1 MITVLVRP
9 DGTGGQVRMPDR
21 IVDLNPGPPSE
32 VQAQAVSVLIEHSAS
47 SGESLTVQAETG
59 AETRHLRVTPDGR
72 VEVITLDEDAGLA
85 TTSAAPEREP
95 ATTVMAATEPER
107 VDEEPVALPALATTP
122 HQDARTAD
130 PTPLPSPD
138 APRAAAVHD
147 GAPATRR
154 ERRESFLTHEQV
166 EEPAQEGLR
175 GLLTRV
181 GIRMAPNEAERAQR
195 EDARHVSQHWPGPRT
210 VVIVNGKGGA
220 NKTPTTICLSAV
232 FALFGGAGVAAMDN
246 NQTRGTLG
254 WRTEQGPHEA
264 TFLDLLPAVD
274 RLLGTSAQSADLA
287 HYVHHQTR
295 DRYDVLRSQPLI
307 LAKDQRLGA
316 DQFDAL
322 HSVLRKYYRLI
333 FIDTGNDESD
343 ELWLRAV
350 ENADQLVVATTT
362 QADRAEAGRLLLD
375 TLEERDERSA
385 ALARNAVVVV
395 SQEKKGGTL
404 DEASKLAAD
413 DRWIAREAVAIPF
426 DPAMQEGTLRYGA
439 LRPETRR
446 AWLSAGAAVARGL

>member
-32 VQAQAVSVLIEHSAS
+32 VQAQAVSLLVEHTARF
-47 SGESLTVQAETG
+47 GEPITVQAETG

-72 VEVITLDEDAGLA
+72 VEVITVEDADLVEPTA
-85 TTSAAPEREP
+85 TQAPAPTADAEP
-95 ATTVMAATEPER
+95 PAL
-107 VDEEPVALPALATTP
+107 DEEPAALPAIATLAAGP
-122 HQDARTAD
+122 VQNAPAGD
-130 PTPLPSPD
+130 PTAPSEPAHAPEAHD
-138 APRAAAVHD
+138 A
-147 GAPATRR
+147 APVTRR
-154 ERRESFLTHEQV
+154 ERRESFLTQEQV
-166 EEPAQEGLR
+166 EEPAKEGLR

-181 GIRMAPNEAERAQR
+181 GIRMSPSEAEREQR

-210 VVIVNGKGGA
+210 IAIVNGKGGA

-362 QADRAEAGRLLLD
+362 QPDRAEAGRLLLD
-375 TLEERDERSA
+375 TLEERDQRSA

-413 DRWIAREAVAIPF
+413 DRWIARESVAIPF

-446 AWLSAGAAVARGL
+446 AWLAAGAAVARGL

>member
-21 IVDLNPGPPSE
+21 VVDLNPGPPSE

-85 TTSAAPEREP
+85 TSAGAPDGEPTTAAVPEP
-95 ATTVMAATEPER
+95 A
-107 VDEEPVALPALATTP
+107 DEEPAALPAFATAP
-122 HQDARTAD
+122 HQEPRTEE
-130 PTPLPSPD
+130 PTPPPSSD
-138 APRAAAVHD
+138 TPRAAPAMHVE
-147 GAPATRR
+147 APATRR
-154 ERRESFLTHEQV
+154 ERRESFLTQEQV

-175 GLLTRV
+175 GMLTRV